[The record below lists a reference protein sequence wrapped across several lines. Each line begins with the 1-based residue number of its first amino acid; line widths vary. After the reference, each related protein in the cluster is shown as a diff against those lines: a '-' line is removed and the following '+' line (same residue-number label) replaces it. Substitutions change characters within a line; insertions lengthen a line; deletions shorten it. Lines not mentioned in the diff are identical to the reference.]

1 MGKAPRGK
9 RRWRAYIMRGKT
21 QLLGIVEAT
30 DKQEALRMAFEAF
43 EVREADRFR
52 VIVQPD

>member
-1 MGKAPRGK
+1 MGKAPKGK

-30 DKQEALRMAFEAF
+30 DKQEALKRAFETF